1 MIPMKNI
8 KKNINKIPTITPTF
22 FKQNFLWMHHIHLI
36 HKWLPVP
43 SLLFCPICT
52 TEVWPWFD
60 KEESRLTQSMDKINM
75 VHPRKILLAESLSS
89 SRFFVSIFFCFS
101 FRPFLRLWIWNY
113 HRWRQGRKCW
123 GQTVG
128 KISWV

>member
-1 MIPMKNI
+1 MIPMKNR
-8 KKNINKIPTITPTF
+8 KKIIDKIPTITPTF

-75 VHPRKILLAESLSS
+75 VHPRKILLAEGWISS
-89 SRFFVSIFFCFS
+89 GFLLVTLLLFFIST
-101 FRPFLRLWIWNY
+101 FLDNELA
-113 HRWRQGRKCW
+113 
-123 GQTVG
+123 
-128 KISWV
+128 